1 MLLCNQSLDGG
12 AAVDALL
19 DGLAE
24 AQLKARWQPREA
36 SEVRRLALLP
46 RSPALPWD
54 DLMCSPG
61 YIHALGLLP

>member
-1 MLLCNQSLDGG
+1 VDGG
-12 AAVDALL
+12 AAVDELL

-24 AQLKARWQPREA
+24 AQLKGRWQPHEA
-36 SEVRRLALLP
+36 SEARRQGLLP
-46 RSPALPWD
+46 AGPAPEWD